1 MTRPAATP
9 ALALLL
15 AAVLG
20 AAASPAAAQAAAD
33 LQRGALLYETHCIA
47 CHTTQ
52 MHWRDNR
59 VARDWDGVRAQ
70 VRRWQGNNS
79 LGWSDADIEAVARHL
94 NQRYYRYKLPVT
106 AG

>member
-1 MTRPAATP
+1 MTRPTAAH
-9 ALALLL
+9 AAHALLFSL
-15 AAVLG
+15 AAAL
-20 AAASPAAAQAAAD
+20 PAAAQTAAD
-33 LQRGALLYETHCIA
+33 TARGALLYETHCIA

-59 VARDWDGVRAQ
+59 VARDWAGVLAQ